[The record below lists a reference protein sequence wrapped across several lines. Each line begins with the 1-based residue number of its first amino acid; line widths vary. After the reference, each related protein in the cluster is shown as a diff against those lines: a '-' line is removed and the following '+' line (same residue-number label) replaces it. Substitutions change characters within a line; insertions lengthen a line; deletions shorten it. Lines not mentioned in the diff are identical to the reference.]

1 MTAAH
6 ICRSLVNA
14 ADMDDIAFFLSTWPL
29 QLDTPIALARQTCL
43 RPSSVALVFEAPNQH
58 VWPTAT
64 ELSRLDTEKFLSR
77 LLLRSGSAS
86 LVSQRRITR
95 RVKSSP
101 DGH

>member
-1 MTAAH
+1 MTGAH
-6 ICRSLVNA
+6 IFLSPGNEIDV
-14 ADMDDIAFFLSTWPL
+14 DDIASFLL
-29 QLDTPIALARQTCL
+29 LDTPIALARQTRL

-58 VWPTAT
+58 VWPAAT

-101 DGH
+101 GGH

>member
-1 MTAAH
+1 MTAPH
-6 ICRSLVNA
+6 ICLSPSNEV
-14 ADMDDIAFFLSTWPL
+14 DVDDIASFLS
-29 QLDTPIALARQTCL
+29 LDTPIASARQTSL
-43 RPSSVALVFEAPNQH
+43 RPSSVALVFEAPGQH

-86 LVSQRRITR
+86 LFSQRRITR

-101 DGH
+101 GGH

>member
-14 ADMDDIAFFLSTWPL
+14 ADMNDIASFLSLAFPL
-29 QLDTPIALARQTCL
+29 GTPITLARQTCL

-101 DGH
+101 GGH

>member
-1 MTAAH
+1 MTAPH
-6 ICRSLVNA
+6 ICLFPSNKV
-14 ADMDDIAFFLSTWPL
+14 DVDDIASFLS
-29 QLDTPIALARQTCL
+29 LDTPVALARQTRL
-43 RPSSVALVFEAPNQH
+43 KPSSLALVFEAPGQH
-58 VWPTAT
+58 GWPTAT

-101 DGH
+101 GGH

>member
-14 ADMDDIAFFLSTWPL
+14 TDMDDIASFLS
-29 QLDTPIALARQTCL
+29 LDTPIALARQTCL
-43 RPSSVALVFEAPNQH
+43 RPSSVVLVFEAPNQH
-58 VWPTAT
+58 VWLTAT

-86 LVSQRRITR
+86 LDSQRRITR

-101 DGH
+101 GGH